1 MYWLY
6 LLMMMVMMMMQ
17 LIRVTDM
24 ALMLCCVVF
33 ETLDGIQTVD
43 GSS

>member
-1 MYWLY
+1 
-6 LLMMMVMMMMQ
+6 MVMVMMMMMQ